1 MQIFR
6 HRVEALYA
14 TTVLVRLVILA
25 VLLALYAYS
34 RDPLFLSL
42 FAIVG
47 LGVVLTGTSYLL
59 DRRRSSLASVL

>member
-34 RDPLFLSL
+34 RDPLFLSP